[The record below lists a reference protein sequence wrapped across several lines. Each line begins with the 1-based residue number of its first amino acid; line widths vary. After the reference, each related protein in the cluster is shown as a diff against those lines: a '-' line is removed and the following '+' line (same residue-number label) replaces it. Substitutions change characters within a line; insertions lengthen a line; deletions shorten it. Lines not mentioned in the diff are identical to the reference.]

1 MISLLSMTA
10 EKKADVGEWYSKL
23 TDQQKLTMLA
33 EDKDKA
39 PSGSGYIV
47 TLKLMHWHHDE
58 QDPTQNGIEYVK
70 RTLLR
75 NLQQAQIQV
84 PRYPVRDVRRMGIT
98 HVLIPDIRE
107 PYLVPYDPTG
117 VLLAGQ
123 AGAQGSLY
131 GGGAGPIGIGGYGGG
146 GYGGG
151 GYGGG
156 GFGGIGRGMAGPAAG
171 VRTPAAAG
179 SDPIRKIHQTDCTVQ
194 FVFQPVAVD
203 QRAPLQPAA
212 EAGETPADP
221 AASGE
226 TAQPAAEGTSPA
238 TTPPQS

>member
-1 MISLLSMTA
+1 MLK
-10 EKKADVGEWYSKL
+10 E
-23 TDQQKLTMLA
+23 DQ
-33 EDKDKA
+33 DKA

-84 PRYPVRDVRRMGIT
+84 PGYPVRDVRRMGIT
-98 HVLIPDIRE
+98 HALIPDIRE

-123 AGAQGSLY
+123 PGTQGPY
-131 GGGAGPIGIGGYGGG
+131 GGAGPMMSIG

-171 VRTPAAAG
+171 ARTPAAAG
-179 SDPIRKIHQTDCTVQ
+179 SDPIRKINQTDCTVQ
-194 FVFQPVAVD
+194 FVFQPVAVE
-203 QRAPLQPAA
+203 QRATLQPPA
-212 EAGETPADP
+212 EAGAIPADP
-221 AASGE
+221 AASSGE
-226 TAQPAAEGTSPA
+226 TAQPAAEETPPA
-238 TTPPQS
+238 STPPQ